1 MKLIPSA
8 SLTLAALALVA
19 GCGAPDG
26 TPAGSAAPD
35 PARPNASTAVESA
48 PSAVPPQLQ
57 FAARTVDGEEF
68 SGQSLAGK
76 PAVVWFWSPWCSIC
90 QKEAPGVLDA
100 ARANPTVTFLGVAAQ
115 DQVPAMREFVSKYQV
130 GSFEHLADTDAEV
143 WKRFGVIQQPAFAF
157 IKPDGT
163 VELHNGTLSAQELTA
178 RTNALASA

>member
-1 MKLIPSA
+1 MRLVPSA
-8 SLTLAALALVA
+8 SLILAALALVA
-19 GCGAPDG
+19 GCGAPAG
-26 TPAGSAAPD
+26 APAGSAAPD
-35 PARPNASTAVESA
+35 PAQPNAAVAGEPA
-48 PSAVPPQLQ
+48 PSNVPSQLQ
-57 FAARTVDGEEF
+57 FAATTVDGKEF

-76 PAVVWFWSPWCSIC
+76 SAVVWFWAPWCSIC

-130 GSFEHLADTDAEV
+130 GWFEHVADTNAEV

-163 VELHNGTLSAQELTA
+163 VELHNGTLSAQELAA
-178 RTNALASA
+178 RTNALAGA